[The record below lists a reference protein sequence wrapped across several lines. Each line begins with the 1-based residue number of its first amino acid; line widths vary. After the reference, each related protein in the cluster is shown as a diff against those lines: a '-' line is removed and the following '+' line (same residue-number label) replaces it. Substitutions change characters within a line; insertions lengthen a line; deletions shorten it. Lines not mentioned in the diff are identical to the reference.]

1 MATMLQTPAV
11 PNESL
16 TEEQSGALPPQNQTH
31 PETNR
36 RLGEIASAFFKTDNK
51 SEGVPRLLQKIIDLK
66 CKMKLPFTFRDL
78 GITIDKSDIRRLFA
92 KSLSDPKMSNNI
104 LPMTEDMI
112 VNILELKQ

>member
-1 MATMLQTPAV
+1 MSEEWHV
-11 PNESL
+11 PHGSACAFTLEDNFR
-16 TEEQSGALPPQNQTH
+16 ANQTH